1 MSRTKTA
8 VLCAVALAG
17 LAVAVRS
24 TLRVRALDADVKAA
38 LRTGQAEGASFVET
52 LRGEHAERQRLALDR
67 RREVALAL
75 ARARRDRLLGALAIV
90 GAALVYAAGR
100 VLSRLSQE
108 VESDRR
114 HVGAGAERGPD
125 RS

>member
-17 LAVAVRS
+17 LAVVVRS
-24 TLRVRALDADVKAA
+24 SLRVRTLDAEVQAA
-38 LRTGQAEGASFVET
+38 RKTGQAEGASFVET

-67 RREVALAL
+67 RRDVALAL
-75 ARARRDRLLGALAIV
+75 ARARRDRLLGALAIA
-90 GAALVYAAGR
+90 GAALVYAGGR
-100 VLSRLSQE
+100 VLSRLAAE
-108 VESDRR
+108 VEEDRR
-114 HVGAGAERGPD
+114 HIGPAAERGPD